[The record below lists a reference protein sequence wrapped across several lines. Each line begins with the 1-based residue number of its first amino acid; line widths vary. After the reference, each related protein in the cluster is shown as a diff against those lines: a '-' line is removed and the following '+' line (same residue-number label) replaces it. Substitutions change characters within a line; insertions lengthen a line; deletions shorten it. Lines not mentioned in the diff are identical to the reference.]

1 MQTCGHRGERS
12 RNKKRGR
19 GKDLC
24 ISKRHV
30 YTKNKAGRLVE
41 NRLTYQVYQNTCSYH
56 HGLCF
61 GLGRTVKVIR
71 TLMETECLVII
82 LASFIQMKL
91 IILIIKIKE
100 IMKSSDKKGH
110 SQLWDRTDQ
119 DTTFASSKSVYLN
132 PKSNVPFGC
141 IKKSASILSSVS
153 FDPRSFTEN
162 FFLAN
167 FNSSYDIILS

>member
-1 MQTCGHRGERS
+1 MTHQ
-12 RNKKRGR
+12 
-19 GKDLC
+19 
-24 ISKRHV
+24 
-30 YTKNKAGRLVE
+30 YTG
-41 NRLTYQVYQNTCSYH
+41 SYG

-132 PKSNVPFGC
+132 PKSNVPFD
-141 IKKSASILSSVS
+141 A
-153 FDPRSFTEN
+153 
-162 FFLAN
+162 
-167 FNSSYDIILS
+167 